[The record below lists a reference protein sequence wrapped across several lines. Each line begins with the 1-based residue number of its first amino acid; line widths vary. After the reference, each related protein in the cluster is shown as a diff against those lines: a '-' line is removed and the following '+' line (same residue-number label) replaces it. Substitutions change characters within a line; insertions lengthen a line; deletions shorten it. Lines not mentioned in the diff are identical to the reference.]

1 MALDWP
7 DDQRTLQLAEFCG
20 QDIDLLRAVNH
31 MLELDSRAGP
41 VFATQPPLPVARAVD
56 AERPTRI
63 GAYRIMELIGR
74 GGMGEVFRG
83 ERDDGLFEQQV
94 AIKLIWPGLSAN
106 DAGLW
111 FNAERQI
118 LARLSHRNIA
128 QLFDGGVDAS
138 GRAYIVMEL
147 VVGRS
152 IEVFARESNLG
163 TRERLQLFLQ
173 ACRAVQYAHENLIV
187 HADLKPSNIVVTHDG
202 TVKLLDF
209 GIARLVDSERQSALP
224 VPASGT
230 GPAAPLTR
238 AYSSPERKSGALPV
252 ISDDVFAL
260 GVILR
265 ELLTGDAPTNDATR
279 AMPAPAGQ
287 STASAASAADA
298 IRIAVTSLP
307 PEMRAIVSKASHARR
322 SERYNSAQALKD
334 DIERYLRGFPV
345 TAVAARWPYRARKF
359 FGRHRLGVTLA
370 TLLGTTIIV
379 AATTTTTLY
388 VRAER
393 ARKEADRRFD
403 EVRQLARFNLFD
415 VYDRLDQVPRSLA
428 LRRDVAAVGQRY
440 LDRLA
445 GDSHAPV
452 SVMLDTI
459 DGLLRLAM
467 VQSRPGSANL
477 GQVPQAR
484 ANLAKVD
491 LLARELRATGT
502 DLARLRS
509 LRGRSGI
516 EQTRIA
522 SYVDNDFAVADRW
535 LSAARTELDA
545 LAPLQ
550 FSQADKKIL
559 ELDWQLQLADL
570 RQWQGRYADS
580 VAAARAVLTR
590 SQNLAASERQTRDV
604 LLREARAWDVLA
616 ESIYYGGSPAAAEAG
631 YTHRVAILE
640 QAQARFPGD
649 VRIERELPKARWAL
663 ATTFEQLNRNAEAL
677 QLLQRALR
685 EIAALRAFEPA
696 DQDLIRQQNLLESAL
711 AQALVGLH
719 RYKEALPIL
728 RTALAERRKDWLD
741 HPNDSTARDYAV
753 GLTRLADAEDDS
765 GNTAAA
771 CSIYRAASDEFE
783 TLRQEKRL
791 SQLDIDYN
799 LRLMSERRAK
809 HCRK

>member
-1 MALDWP
+1 MDNARQLRILEVFEMALDWP
-7 DDQRTLQLAEFCG
+7 DEQRAVQLAEYCG
-20 QDIDLLRAVNH
+20 RDTELLHAVNH
-31 MLELDSRAGP
+31 MLDLDCRAGP
-41 VFATQPPLPVARAVD
+41 VFATQPPMPLPRPAD

-147 VVGRS
+147 VAGRAIDS
-152 IEVFARESNLG
+152 FARESSLAS
-163 TRERLQLFLQ
+163 RERLQLFLQ

-187 HADLKPSNIVVTHDG
+187 HADLKPSNMVVTNDG

-209 GIARLVDSERQSALP
+209 GIARLVDSELQTALP
-224 VPASGT
+224 VPESGT

-238 AYSSPERKSGALPV
+238 AYSSPERKSGALPM

-265 ELLTGDAPTNDATR
+265 ELLTGDAPANDATA
-279 AMPAPAGQ
+279 AMPAA
-287 STASAASAADA
+287 
-298 IRIAVTSLP
+298 LP
-307 PEMRAIVSKASHARR
+307 LELREIVSKASHARR
-322 SERYNSAQALKD
+322 SERYSSAQALKE

-345 TAVAARWPYRARKF
+345 SAVAAGWPYRARKF
-359 FGRHRLGVTLA
+359 ISRHRLGVTLT
-370 TLLGTTIIV
+370 TLLGGTII
-379 AATTTTTLY
+379 AAAITTTTLY
-388 VRAER
+388 FRAEQ

-445 GDSHAPV
+445 GDSRAPA

-491 LLARELRATGT
+491 LLARELRTTGT

-509 LRGRSGI
+509 LRVRSGI
-516 EQTRIA
+516 EHTRIA

-550 FSQADKKIL
+550 FSQVDKKIL
-559 ELDWQLQLADL
+559 QLDWQLQLADL

-663 ATTFEQLNRNAEAL
+663 ATTFEELNRNAEAL

-696 DQDLIRQQNLLESAL
+696 DQDLIRQQNLFESAL

-719 RYKEALPIL
+719 RYKEALPML

-753 GLTRLADAEDDS
+753 GLTRLADAEADS

-771 CSIYRAASDEFE
+771 CSIYREASAEFE
-783 TLRQEKRL
+783 TLRQEKKL